1 MSEFSEMLE
10 SYVTT
15 KKVNKYQM
23 AKYLSIDRSSLHK
36 IIQGQRNAPSKDLVK
51 RMGKYL
57 ELSPYE
63 TSELLELYSI
73 SLVSPER
80 YYRRKNVYSFL
91 SSFHAQPLKIEMPGF
106 QKSDFQIQDKEV
118 VPFSGTRQSLE
129 YLIYHL
135 VTKENENGKGM
146 IKFLGTPQL
155 PGFSNMFPLI
165 QGKTVLRHILSFSK
179 YDSILEIRD
188 DHNFQSLSQ
197 IISLYAQFANRG
209 VRYET
214 AYYYGTD
221 FSHSAFPPFP
231 YMIVT
236 SQYALSLSGDY
247 QNGLLYKDS
256 ETVHYLN
263 QIFDALYEQTTPLI
277 VPIPDLTSQLALN
290 QKIMSC
296 KSDSEI
302 LFQLVPCLVPFIQKI
317 DIRKYLLNDMAQK
330 EYFINAFTT
339 YIQNLIHRHEQIHP
353 LHFCSL
359 NGIRDSWKKVCLM
372 NFQPIFIVL

>member
-155 PGFSNMFPLI
+155 PGFSNMFP
-165 QGKTVLRHILSFSK
+165 
-179 YDSILEIRD
+179 
-188 DHNFQSLSQ
+188 
-197 IISLYAQFANRG
+197 
-209 VRYET
+209 
-214 AYYYGTD
+214 
-221 FSHSAFPPFP
+221 
-231 YMIVT
+231 
-236 SQYALSLSGDY
+236 
-247 QNGLLYKDS
+247 
-256 ETVHYLN
+256 
-263 QIFDALYEQTTPLI
+263 
-277 VPIPDLTSQLALN
+277 
-290 QKIMSC
+290 
-296 KSDSEI
+296 
-302 LFQLVPCLVPFIQKI
+302 
-317 DIRKYLLNDMAQK
+317 
-330 EYFINAFTT
+330 
-339 YIQNLIHRHEQIHP
+339 
-353 LHFCSL
+353 
-359 NGIRDSWKKVCLM
+359 
-372 NFQPIFIVL
+372 

>member
-1 MSEFSEMLE
+1 
-10 SYVTT
+10 
-15 KKVNKYQM
+15 
-23 AKYLSIDRSSLHK
+23 
-36 IIQGQRNAPSKDLVK
+36 
-51 RMGKYL
+51 
-57 ELSPYE
+57 
-63 TSELLELYSI
+63 
-73 SLVSPER
+73 
-80 YYRRKNVYSFL
+80 
-91 SSFHAQPLKIEMPGF
+91 MPGF

-256 ETVHYLN
+256 ETVNYLN
-263 QIFDALYEQTTPLI
+263 QIFDALYEKTTPLL
-277 VPIPDLTSQLALN
+277 VPIQDLTSQLALN

-317 DIRKYLLNDMAQK
+317 DIRKYLLDDMAQK
-330 EYFINAFTT
+330 EYFISAFTT

-359 NGIRDSWKKVCLM
+359 NGIRRFLEKGVFDEFSTDFYRPLDKVDRKKVVQQFLKYAYIYDLRLLREDLGELSNGLKVYLSDSLGYIQFM
-372 NFQPIFIVL
+372 SSDGNVIVLTLENPNFLSSFKDYFESMDEDLYYPKEEALILIQKLLNQY

>member
-80 YYRRKNVYSFL
+80 YYRRKNVHSFL

-256 ETVHYLN
+256 ETVNYLN
-263 QIFDALYEQTTPLI
+263 QIFDALYEKTTPLL
-277 VPIPDLTSQLALN
+277 VPIQDLTSQLALN

-317 DIRKYLLNDMAQK
+317 DIRKYLLDDMAQK
-330 EYFINAFTT
+330 EYFISAFTT

-359 NGIRDSWKKVCLM
+359 NGIRRFLEKVCLM